1 MLGRTDSRGRAL
13 LILVS
18 FVLVAGTLG
27 VRLAYWQVVRRDE
40 LAAMAVQQS
49 SMTYEIP
56 AHRGSIYDRT
66 GTVVLAT
73 SISRDRLAANPKLLT
88 PTRRAEV
95 AANLV
100 ELLGLTGEA
109 AQNLTNRMTSEKEY
123 TVLARNLEPETSD
136 RIRELSHGD
145 APKLSGLLLEPEQ
158 VRLYPQSGGG
168 PETSLAAHLLG
179 FVNREGAGQYGVEQY
194 YQDSL
199 AGMATLVAAQKDA
212 SGNAVPDTSTQ
223 LQAGYPGQDL
233 TLTIDASL
241 QVAVEQELLSAWIA
255 DRAKRVSAVVLDPYS
270 GEVYAYASYP
280 SFDANDFQAIAG
292 ESPGRFIDPIVSTVY
307 EPGSVFKMM
316 TVAAAVGDGVVTMK
330 TKIKDVGTLMLDNG
344 RARVDNADHKGMG
357 LRTFEDAIAYSRNVV
372 AAKVA
377 LKLGKTTQAASTRLY
392 QEWRTLGFGSATG
405 IDVANEVPGIVND
418 PAVRPWRQID
428 LANGAFGQGVA
439 VTPIQLA
446 QAYAAMVNGGT
457 LVQPRVVRAVGE
469 TETAP
474 ITRGRVMTP
483 KLSDSLQKLMQHV
496 LTEVD
501 FYGKRTLIPGFE
513 VGGKTGTAQIWDAE
527 KGAWKVNLFNYS
539 FIGYIGRKPAHPE
552 LVVAVRVE
560 EGTPT
565 VVRLGHLEMPV
576 MSFELFRRVAHDA
589 ITTPYLVP
597 DEPATAPTA
606 TAAP

>member
-13 LILVS
+13 LILVA
-18 FVLVAGTLG
+18 FVVVAGTLC

-88 PTRRAEV
+88 PERRAEV

-109 AQNLTNRMTSEKEY
+109 AANLTARMSSAKEY
-123 TVLARNLEPETSD
+123 VVLARNLEPETSD

-145 APKLSGLLLEPEQ
+145 APRLSGLLLEPEQ
-158 VRLYPQSGGG
+158 VRLYPQAGGG

-179 FVNREGAGQYGVEQY
+179 FVNREGAGQYGIEQY

-199 AGMATLVAAQKDA
+199 AGMSTLVAAQKDA

-223 LQAGYPGQDL
+223 LQAGYPGEDL

-280 SFDANDFQAIAG
+280 SYDANDFQAIAG
-292 ESPGRFIDPIVSTVY
+292 EAPGRFIDPIVSTVY

-330 TKIKDVGTLMLDNG
+330 TKIKDTGTLRLDRG
-344 RARVDNADHKGMG
+344 RARVDDADHKGMG
-357 LRTFEDAIAYSRNVV
+357 VMTFEDAIAYSRNVV

-377 LKLGKTTQAASTRLY
+377 LRLGKTTKAASARLY

-405 IDVANEVPGIVND
+405 IDVANEVPGLVND

-474 ITRGRVMTP
+474 VDRGRVMTP
-483 KLSDSLQKLMQHV
+483 KLSVSLQKLMQHV

-527 KGAWKVNLFNYS
+527 KRAWKVNLFNYS

-552 LVVAVRVE
+552 LVVAVRIE

-576 MSFELFRRVAHDA
+576 MSFELFRRIAHDA
-589 ITTPYLVP
+589 ISTPYLVP

-606 TAAP
+606 TAAQ

>member
-483 KLSDSLQKLMQHV
+483 KVSDSLQKLMQHV

>member
-13 LILVS
+13 LILVA
-18 FVLVAGTLG
+18 FVLVAGSLG
-27 VRLAYWQVVRRDE
+27 ARLAYWQVTRRDE
-40 LAAMAVQQS
+40 LAALAMHQS
-49 SMTYEIP
+49 STTYEIP
-56 AHRGSIYDRT
+56 THRGSIYDRT

-88 PTRRAEV
+88 PERRTEV

-109 AQNLTNRMTSEKEY
+109 ATNLTDRMTSARPY
-123 TVLARNLEPETSD
+123 VVLARNLEPEMSD
-136 RIRELSHGD
+136 RIRDLSHGD
-145 APKLSGLLLEPEQ
+145 TPKLSGLLLEPEQ
-158 VRLYPQSGGG
+158 VRLYPQAGGG
-168 PETSLAAHLLG
+168 PATSLAAHVLG
-179 FVNREGAGQYGVEQY
+179 FVNREGTGQYGVEQY
-194 YQDSL
+194 YQDAL
-199 AGMATLVAAQKDA
+199 AGMPTLVAAQKDA

-223 LQAGYPGQDL
+223 LQAGYAGQDL

-241 QVAVEQELLSAWIA
+241 QVAVEQELLAAWIA

-280 SFDANDFQAIAG
+280 SYDANDYQAIAA

-307 EPGSVFKMM
+307 EPGSVFKML
-316 TVAAAVGDGVVTMK
+316 TVTAAVGDGVVTMK
-330 TKIKDVGTLMLDNG
+330 TKIRDVGTLRLDGG

-357 LRTFEDAIAYSRNVV
+357 VRTFEDLIAYSRNVV

-377 LKLGKTTQAASTRLY
+377 LKLGKTTAAASARLY
-392 QEWRTLGFGSATG
+392 RTWRDLGFGSVTG
-405 IDVANEVPGIVND
+405 IDVANEVPGLVND
-418 PAVRPWRQID
+418 PAVTPWRQID

-446 QAYAAMVNGGT
+446 QAYAAMVNGGI

-474 ITRGRVMTP
+474 ITHGRVMTP
-483 KLSDSLQKLMQHV
+483 KLSRTLEKLMNHV
-496 LTEVD
+496 VTEVD
-501 FYGKRTLIPGFE
+501 FYRTRTLIPGFE

-527 KGAWKVNLFNYS
+527 KHAWKVNRFNYS
-539 FIGYIGRKPAHPE
+539 FIGYIGRKAGHPD
-552 LVVAVRVE
+552 LVVAVRIE

-589 ITTPYLVP
+589 ISTPYLVP
-597 DEPATAPTA
+597 DGPV
-606 TAAP
+606 AAPAASAVP